1 MARMWICARGGK
13 LARGISSS
21 VTSQLVIAGSRELR
35 LWLEK
40 NQCVLCRGSSLWA
53 HREAYLT
60 KTTKTAKYI
69 FVCTSFLSLCHITLR
84 KNCQKVKSQ
93 LLLHPS
99 SCNDDA
105 YIFLRL
111 SSSHSQV
118 TFWHCWRKM
127 KKIFSNRKYTSSKCD
142 CLNRW
147 LALALSS
154 ADV

>member
-1 MARMWICARGGK
+1 MDLCSWWQTGERNLFICHVTVSHRWIKRT
-13 LARGISSS
+13 SS
-21 VTSQLVIAGSRELR
+21 LIR
-35 LWLEK
+35 K